1 VSEVRVLV
9 VDDHA
14 LFRDAMAAVVAE
26 TDGFVVVGSAATGE
40 QSLTAN
46 TALRPDLVLM
56 DVNMPGMT
64 GIEAAARM
72 TATADAPI
80 IILLSTYAEPELDYQ
95 DCGAGAY
102 ISKAVFAPE
111 RLTEVWSALT
121 HQRQR

>member
-1 VSEVRVLV
+1 MSEVRVLV

-14 LFRDAMAAVVAE
+14 LFREAMAAVVAE
-26 TDGFVVVGSAATGE
+26 TAGFVVVGSAANGE

-46 TALRPDLVLM
+46 TQLQPDLVLM

-64 GIEAAARM
+64 GIEAAAQL

-80 IILLSTYAEPELDYQ
+80 VILLSTYTEPELDYQ

-102 ISKAVFAPE
+102 VSKSAFGPE
-111 RLTEVWSALT
+111 SLTEVWSALT
-121 HQRQR
+121 HHRQR